1 MSEQETVT
9 VNREYKDRLL
19 NYIFGSEENRKW
31 TLSLY
36 NAINHSSYEDENAIV
51 FNTIKEVLYMGMHND
66 TSFLISD
73 MMSVYE
79 AQSTYNPNMPLRQL
93 QYLGHLY
100 EGYITDHKL
109 NKYGSE
115 LLKLPVPKLVVLY
128 NGRKETEDEV
138 ILKLTDSFDEK
149 LRDQSDVEVRVS
161 MLNINYGHNKELLEA
176 CRPLNEYA
184 WFIERI
190 REYRKAGY
198 TIENAVSM
206 AISNMPKEFCLKPF
220 LLAHRAEVNEML
232 LTEYNEA
239 EVMELF
245 KEDGRR
251 EGREEGREEG
261 QTEMNNVYRWLL
273 QKGRATDVERAT
285 SDPVYYAKLLEEYQA
300 SMKKA

>member
-1 MSEQETVT
+1 MSEIERVT

-19 NYIFGSEENRKW
+19 NFIFGSEENRKW

-36 NAINHSSYEDENAIV
+36 NAINHSSYEDENEIV
-51 FNTIKEVLYMGMHND
+51 FNTIKEVLYLGMHND

-100 EGYITDHKL
+100 ESYITANKL

-115 LLKLPVPKLVVLY
+115 LFQLPVPKLVVFY
-128 NGRKETEDEV
+128 NGLKETEDEV
-138 ILKLTDSFDEK
+138 ILKLT
-149 LRDQSDVEVRVS
+149 L
-161 MLNINYGHNKELLEA
+161 
-176 CRPLNEYA
+176 
-184 WFIERI
+184 
-190 REYRKAGY
+190 
-198 TIENAVSM
+198 
-206 AISNMPKEFCLKPF
+206 LKPF
-220 LLAHRAEVNEML
+220 LMIHRSEVNEML

-251 EGREEGREEG
+251 EGREKERKELMPIIEEKDK
-261 QTEMNNVYRWLL
+261 QLSEKDKQLSEQDKQLSDMSAII
-273 QKGRATDVERAT
+273 QKYKDKFGD
-285 SDPVYYAKLLEEYQA
+285 L
-300 SMKKA
+300 